1 MIMSSYDKQLRKQL
15 NNSNRPGINEFLLNL
30 YNLVLMEIEK
40 SKSVLEIGAGAG
52 ISKRF
57 LSQINILRTD
67 LFEFPESDVKGNI
80 NSHSLPYLDN
90 SFQTSLGID
99 VLHHL
104 VSPLDALKE
113 LKRITNFECDGK
125 IVLIEPYV
133 TLLSY
138 PIYRIFH
145 SEKTSNPWISK
156 YSEPFISTRP
166 EDGDQSLSRLLFS
179 KKSGRKLLFELFPA
193 ENYRIRL
200 RIFSVLS
207 FFLTGGVN
215 NPLPTP
221 RRFVRMTILVENLI
235 PQALFKILGSRCLI
249 VIEKLE

>member
-1 MIMSSYDKQLRKQL
+1 MSSYDKQLREQL
-15 NNSNRPGINEFLLNL
+15 NNSSRPGINEFLLNL
-30 YNLVLMEIEK
+30 YNLVLLEIERTE
-40 SKSVLEIGAGAG
+40 SVLEIGAGAG

-57 LSQINILRTD
+57 LPQINILRTD

-104 VSPLDALKE
+104 ESPLDALKE
-113 LKRITNFECDGK
+113 LKRITNFECGGQ

-133 TLLSY
+133 SLFSY
-138 PIYRIFH
+138 PVYRIFH
-145 SEKTSNPWISK
+145 SEKTSNPWINK
-156 YSEPFISTRP
+156 YSEPFISTKP

-179 KKSGRKLLFELFPA
+179 KKSGRRLLFELFPA
-193 ENYRIRL
+193 KEYRIRF

-207 FFLTGGVN
+207 FFLTGGLN

-221 RRFVRMTILVENLI
+221 RWFVRVAISIENLI
-235 PQALFKILGSRCLI
+235 PQVLFKLLGSRCLM